1 MWPFQ
6 AKQRVFNFLI
16 CTAYSCLYHSTPRQL
31 LKQLLDGIPGYH
43 ASQVLLAR
51 YMPGGLQFQR
61 LGFSSRLKSPCQ
73 QRWRQQVCWSKP
85 MAWIT
90 HATAT
95 GLPHGFLRLFWQISK
110 PLWFLVNSWR
120 HRQLKALLTLK
131 AWSCECVFSQWIPTY
146 VCVHQIYY
154 CNRSLLHNIVCQK
167 CQNPVLGS
175 FPAPRTERRWVLRLL
190 ELLGHPGGCLPV
202 APRGHLRSHDFG
214 QGVSVPCRGDPL
226 GYGSFMKFWGVP
238 RLGWWGWWYEPKI
251 VGFCPGITRYNPV
264 TKVILDDSHRS
275 WRHLL
280 GDHPR
285 LSRHCGQVCVEDGEL
300 VGGCNDLRCCPKLG
314 SQFLMTSMNFKF
326 WISNSNTS
334 MMIWVSH
341 QDFQRYVSGSHR
353 SPEAKGKELTSI
365 YDFFIGRREG
375 AVVLERLLGFDAFS
389 LHFLNSY
396 I

>member
-1 MWPFQ
+1 MFVCIKSIIVTDLSFTTLR
-6 AKQRVFNFLI
+6 AKSA
-16 CTAYSCLYHSTPRQL
+16 TPCLVH
-31 LKQLLDGIPGYH
+31 
-43 ASQVLLAR
+43 
-51 YMPGGLQFQR
+51 FQR
-61 LGFSSRLKSPCQ
+61 R
-73 QRWRQQVCWSKP
+73 
-85 MAWIT
+85 
-90 HATAT
+90 
-95 GLPHGFLRLFWQISK
+95 
-110 PLWFLVNSWR
+110 
-120 HRQLKALLTLK
+120 
-131 AWSCECVFSQWIPTY
+131 
-146 VCVHQIYY
+146 
-154 CNRSLLHNIVCQK
+154 
-167 CQNPVLGS
+167 
-175 FPAPRTERRWVLRLL
+175 VLRLL

-214 QGVSVPCRGDPL
+214 QGVSVPCRLAGVAVYHRLSP
-226 GYGSFMKFWGVP
+226 GWPGWSVGVWKF
-238 RLGWWGWWYEPKI
+238 YEVLRCTQ
-251 VGFCPGITRYNPV
+251 VGLMGLMIWTQNCWILSRYNPV

-375 AVVLERLLGFDAFS
+375 TVVLERLLGFDAFS
-389 LHFLNSY
+389 LHFLNSD
-396 I
+396 IWLDLFANLTSCIGPCFGPMVARSGFWGQ